1 MGKIIVVGSGF
12 SGSVIAREIATKLN
26 KRVVVVEKRKH
37 IGGNMYDK
45 VEEHGIR
52 IHMYGPHVI
61 VTDRW
66 NILKYL
72 MQFSEFYK
80 YVVKELSFI
89 DGRYVR
95 LPFNFESAQELIGEE
110 KSEILI
116 NKLRKK
122 FRGEERVPVLRLA
135 NDEDQDISNF
145 GNLLFEKAYRT
156 YCAKQWDVPVDKL
169 DKTIMDRV
177 PMAMSYDER
186 YMRRDFQFLPKNGY
200 NELFKNMLT
209 HPNIE
214 LRLNEDANEHIKLDN
229 KNKIITYDREV
240 VEALIY
246 TGPIDELFN
255 MKYGELPYR
264 SLNIT
269 YEWHDEERILP
280 ECIISYP
287 QAKGYTRKTE
297 YKYMMENS
305 NQCIG
310 SIIATEYPIAYEKG
324 GKNAPFYPVITKEN
338 KKRHELYCNEA
349 ASYGNIFLSGRLADF
364 RYYNMDDC
372 IIHAFEIFEKIKEFL
387 TKK

>member
-200 NELFKNMLT
+200 NELFKKEHLTDTDFDIQDCSITRDITSRMLVMSIPPILT
-209 HPNIE
+209 EENERIMANVLIE
-214 LRLNEDANEHIKLDN
+214 L
-229 KNKIITYDREV
+229 KNRNIIE
-240 VEALIY
+240 
-246 TGPIDELFN
+246 
-255 MKYGELPYR
+255 
-264 SLNIT
+264 
-269 YEWHDEERILP
+269 
-280 ECIISYP
+280 
-287 QAKGYTRKTE
+287 
-297 YKYMMENS
+297 
-305 NQCIG
+305 
-310 SIIATEYPIAYEKG
+310 
-324 GKNAPFYPVITKEN
+324 
-338 KKRHELYCNEA
+338 
-349 ASYGNIFLSGRLADF
+349 
-364 RYYNMDDC
+364 
-372 IIHAFEIFEKIKEFL
+372 
-387 TKK
+387 